1 MGHGLPAAGHDA
13 VTELDDLGDANDL
26 LGVIAF
32 VGQQDQEEKDVRNN
46 GLGLPRDRNALSDT
60 SLSNPAARPTD
71 TARRCST
78 WSASSHG
85 GEALQ
90 LPAAPHSSGEGVRPG
105 RHGRLSRAP
114 RSHSCPRQ
122 ECDTGSLRCFSDD
135 LCSHSEMEELH
146 SSVMTRRSP
155 HRRKYQPLPS
165 GTESCHW
172 RSVCQPHR
180 GQRRLRTVSLRRPRR
195 GGLPA
200 ETCLATHTQH
210 QN

>member
-90 LPAAPHSSGEGVRPG
+90 LPTAPHSSGEGVRPG

-114 RSHSCPRQ
+114 PQSQLSATGVRHGVSALFLRRLVQPLRNGRTSLFGDDTPLPAQEEVPTPPIRHGELSLAQCVPASPRA
-122 ECDTGSLRCFSDD
+122 TA
-135 LCSHSEMEELH
+135 SENGLSTEAK
-146 SSVMTRRSP
+146 TRRST
-155 HRRKYQPLPS
+155 S
-165 GTESCHW
+165 
-172 RSVCQPHR
+172 
-180 GQRRLRTVSLRRPRR
+180 
-195 GGLPA
+195 
-200 ETCLATHTQH
+200 
-210 QN
+210 